1 MRFFILFFSLFSS
14 IFYSNAQVV
23 LKSFWQLSCPEKYW
37 VVTHPFVAHKV
48 LALTKEAI
56 IAGHEMKQDTLF
68 DGDESGGQVDAF
80 RHSYW
85 MALLS
90 QKISQQ
96 KAGSL
101 GKAHEKGNYRKYKK
115 GKTEEKLIIP
125 DSISGVMDLF
135 NNNIGIM
142 TGLQNQKLSCDS
154 LKTIIKTAILEGKMK
169 IISKN
174 FKGFF
179 LDCNGNV
186 IEQKSLLNSWNNPK
200 CLIPSN
206 IRSKNIYS
214 RN

>member
-14 IFYSNAQVV
+14 VYYSNAQVV
-23 LKSFWQLSCPEKYW
+23 WKSFWQLSCPEKYW
-37 VVTHPFVAHKV
+37 VVIHPFVANKV
-48 LALTKEAI
+48 SILTKEAI
-56 IAGHEMKQDTLF
+56 VTGHEMKQDTLF

-90 QKISQQ
+90 QKISQK
-96 KAGSL
+96 KARSL

-115 GKTEEKLIIP
+115 RKADEEFIIP

-142 TGLQNQKLSCDS
+142 IGFQNQKLSCDS
-154 LKTIIKTAILEGKMK
+154 LKIVIKTAVLEGKMK

-174 FKGFF
+174 LKGFF

-206 IRSKNIYS
+206 IRSKNINSGY
-214 RN
+214 